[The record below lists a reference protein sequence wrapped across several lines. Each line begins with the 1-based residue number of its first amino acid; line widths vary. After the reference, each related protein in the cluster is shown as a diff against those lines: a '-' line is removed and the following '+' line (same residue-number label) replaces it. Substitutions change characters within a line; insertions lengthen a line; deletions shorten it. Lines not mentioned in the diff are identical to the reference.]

1 MFQTLEMSIFNIFN
15 IKQYFLGSIKVN
27 KRKNFGY
34 FSMNTSIVKQDF
46 TPTLRKIQENMQAKN
61 IHGDLVFVEFVNHDG
76 AHISLWMK
84 PEGTS
89 DSIESIIQ
97 NIGEWGEFFVQS
109 YGFKKNDRS
118 ILFAAKGN
126 FLFNY
131 CIYTSNIYFKEYARW
146 LNIPGTVQL

>member
-61 IHGDLVFVEFVNHDG
+61 IHGDLVFVEFV
-76 AHISLWMK
+76 
-84 PEGTS
+84 
-89 DSIESIIQ
+89 
-97 NIGEWGEFFVQS
+97 
-109 YGFKKNDRS
+109 
-118 ILFAAKGN
+118 
-126 FLFNY
+126 
-131 CIYTSNIYFKEYARW
+131 
-146 LNIPGTVQL
+146 TVDETRRNK